1 MDAGELPAIKKYF
14 VDRGLRVRHAVASI
28 PSVTIANLTS
38 LATGKFPGHTNINGV
53 NWFDRDSLIWRN
65 YATLAQK
72 NTVDSDFVVPE
83 VYEYFP
89 DRLTFSLF
97 FQPHRGATKFY
108 EDRVSA
114 GPPYALGYYEYVDR
128 LTLWRL
134 HDAMKIAR
142 DYHQFPAVTWCYLLA
157 TDFRAYHSGITT
169 EAYRNALRHND
180 YQIGRV
186 LGDLQRAGLLDK
198 VNIALTSDHGMAN
211 VTRHFKLGA
220 FLRQAGMDLNKRQ
233 FGDSVPFDAVSRS
246 MTNTRQCFAA
256 RATAIGGFTC
266 ESPSRPAASRTA
278 SPTGWYTP
286 TSTTSTTTR
295 RKKACWTW

>member
-1 MDAGELPAIKKYF
+1 MHSWLHKRFRADRRFASVPLFLLLLWVLLRTAGCSVPSATGPADTYGIDFSLPAGSQTSGVIVFMLDGVSSDVFNRMMDAGELPAIKKYF

-186 LGDLQRAGLLDK
+186 LGDLQPPG
-198 VNIALTSDHGMAN
+198 
-211 VTRHFKLGA
+211 
-220 FLRQAGMDLNKRQ
+220 
-233 FGDSVPFDAVSRS
+233 
-246 MTNTRQCFAA
+246 
-256 RATAIGGFTC
+256 
-266 ESPSRPAASRTA
+266 
-278 SPTGWYTP
+278 
-286 TSTTSTTTR
+286 
-295 RKKACWTW
+295 CWTRSTSP